1 MSLSLAAQSFPSV
14 MLLRTMN
21 PFTKEILEYVS
32 LRKPFLSLN
41 LLKCIVKLDD
51 QT

>member
-1 MSLSLAAQSFPSV
+1 MSAYLSVFLKRKKSSFVINVLSYTAQSFPSV

-32 LRKPFLSLN
+32 
-41 LLKCIVKLDD
+41 
-51 QT
+51 